1 MDLTFQ
7 VPMQYC
13 EDLFCMVLLCILA
26 TSSYYLLL
34 LLGQTSWNVMEV
46 EVMEFQLS
54 YFKF

>member
-1 MDLTFQ
+1 
-7 VPMQYC
+7 MQYC
-13 EDLFCMVLLCILA
+13 EDLFCIVLLCILA

-46 EVMEFQLS
+46 EVMKFQLS